1 MNRLARKGLVT
12 AMVAGGV
19 LASAGFARADAAVT
33 GDAAGPP
40 GVLAGSVPRL
50 PLDLP
55 LKASGHGT
63 GVVGLGNAAGADTA
77 VGQDAP
83 PAPAHTP
90 IPAPPGSAAAPAAPM
105 APEPA
110 APALAD
116 TGTGGTGM
124 TVAGGLALLLG
135 GTALRRG
142 AGSAVRR

>member
-19 LASAGFARADAAVT
+19 LASAGFAQADAAVK
-33 GDAAGPP
+33 GDTAGSP
-40 GVLAGSVPRL
+40 GVLAGSGQRL
-50 PLDLP
+50 PLGLP
-55 LKASGHGT
+55 LKASGNAM

-77 VGQDAP
+77 VDEGAP

-90 IPAPPGSAAAPAAPM
+90 IPAPPGSVAVPV

-110 APALAD
+110 APTFAD

-124 TVAGGLALLLG
+124 AAAGGLALLLG
-135 GTALRRG
+135 GTALRRR
-142 AGSAVRR
+142 AGSAARR